1 LSFFSKSLEVL
12 RIVGYYTWHLCAN
25 IYGNFSAHEQW
36 TCSKIGTVFR
46 TQDRSVRFVIGGIL
60 RESPEEEFMWKS
72 AVLRR
77 RVLTFWSIKITKR
90 RRIRQSWIINIM
102 TYWTKKETDVYR
114 IDVCSFKN
122 IRFRS
127 ANLKQ
132 KNTFFST
139 KTAENFVKINYL
151 LAKIIF
157 LRATID
163 LREIISFF
171 SLVSF

>member
-1 LSFFSKSLEVL
+1 MSFFSKSLEVL

-36 TCSKIGTVFR
+36 TCSKIGTAFR

-90 RRIRQSWIINIM
+90 RRIRQSALLILWHIGP
-102 TYWTKKETDVYR
+102 KKKQMFIELT
-114 IDVCSFKN
+114 
-122 IRFRS
+122 S
-127 ANLKQ
+127 AVL
-132 KNTFFST
+132 
-139 KTAENFVKINYL
+139 
-151 LAKIIF
+151 
-157 LRATID
+157 
-163 LREIISFF
+163 EILGFAAPI
-171 SLVSF
+171 